1 MTPETQLTNTTY
13 DELAIGMS
21 ASLSKRLTMQDIQ
34 LFAVMSGDYNPAH
47 LDGDYAKS
55 SRFHEIIAH
64 GMWGGALISTVLGT
78 VLPGIGT
85 IYVSQTLEF
94 CRPVHIGD
102 TLVVTV
108 MVLEKHPK
116 NRVTFDCSALNQAGE
131 VVLIGQA
138 TVLAPSEKISREVVG
153 RCRVSCSP
161 SAPSSQ
167 SS

>member
-1 MTPETQLTNTTY
+1 MTLSIEGEIVTPDTQLTNTTY
-13 DELAIGMS
+13 DELEVGMS
-21 ASLSKRLTMQDIQ
+21 ASLVKRLTMQDIQ

-94 CRPVHIGD
+94 CRPVHLGD
-102 TLVVTV
+102 TLTVTV
-108 MVLEKHPK
+108 TVLEKLPK
-116 NRVTFDCSALNQAGE
+116 SRK
-131 VVLIGQA
+131 
-138 TVLAPSEKISREVVG
+138 VLANAWTTNHSHEFRDSRSKT
-153 RCRVSCSP
+153 RI
-161 SAPSSQ
+161 
-167 SS
+167 